1 MRHATPAATDA
12 DEELRKDEAETDQH
26 RLDEMVEKQ
35 DVAKRSGVLEEVEN
49 EKRAETEERR
59 EKKQAE
65 DINNSKK
72 EVRKPSQPAQ

>member
-12 DEELRKDEAETDQH
+12 DEELRKDETDQH
-26 RLDEMVEKQ
+26 HLDEMVEKQ
-35 DVAKRSGVLEEVEN
+35 DVAGRSGVSEEVEN